1 MASATEP
8 DMPLTWVNPAFTAT
22 TGYPYEEA
30 VGRNCRFL
38 QGKGT
43 DAVQVAALHAA
54 LQTGRDGRVVL
65 LNYRKDGTAFWNEVT
80 VSPVRDAAGAL
91 THFVGVQTDV
101 TARVEAERSREQAL
115 RAERTARAEAE
126 QTREKAQVVS
136 RRMSVVAE
144 ATGLLAATLDVAQ
157 SLDRLARLVV
167 PLLADWVVIHLTD
180 EHGRLG
186 GPTFLRHR
194 DGRPDLLDRYRE
206 LIAYDVAGGTV
217 LRDLLA
223 GGPPTLLGEYVAPP
237 LSELGER
244 EREMLRISLELGVT
258 SLVCVPLTARRTV
271 MGTMMLVQG
280 SSGRAFDA
288 GDLDLVADLGRRAG
302 LAVDNAR
309 LYTQARTT
317 ALALQRSLLPVLP
330 EVPGLTLAADY
341 LPAHQD
347 SQVGGDW
354 WDVFALPDGATGLAV
369 GDVMGHDI
377 AAAAAM
383 GQLRSVLRT
392 CAWAGDGPA
401 EVLARMDRLVQGFE
415 MAQLAT
421 CFYARLVPADG
432 SDGRRLFPRL
442 CWSNAGHLPPV
453 VLGPDGQA
461 RLLQGGGGVPIGVP
475 SRETRAE
482 GNVTLAPGSTL
493 LLYTDGLV
501 ETRTGDIDSD
511 IQRLLTDVAGHRPTH
526 GPQALVDRL
535 VIGSG
540 DHSDDIALLAVHV
553 Q

>member
-1 MASATEP
+1 
-8 DMPLTWVNPAFTAT
+8 MPLTWVNPAFTAT

-38 QGKGT
+38 QGEGT

-65 LNYRKDGTAFWNEVT
+65 LNYRKDGTAFWNEVA

-91 THFVGVQTDV
+91 THFLGVQTDV
-101 TARVEAERSREQAL
+101 TARVEADRSREQAL

-206 LIAYDVAGGTV
+206 LVAYDVAVGTV

-223 GGPPTLLGEYVAPP
+223 GGPPMLLGQYVAPSV
-237 LSELGER
+237 SELGER
-244 EREMLRISLELGVT
+244 EREMLWISLELGAT

-280 SSGRAFDA
+280 SSGRAFDT

-369 GDVMGHDI
+369 ATSWGTTSPLQPRWVSCG
-377 AAAAAM
+377 ASCVPAP
-383 GQLRSVLRT
+383 GQGTGPLRCSPGWTGSSRGSRWPSSPPASTPASSRPTARTDAGGSPGCAGRTPGTCRRSCWDRTGRPGCCKAVAVCPSVCPPERPARRATSRSLPDRHFCCT
-392 CAWAGDGPA
+392 PTGSSRRGPA
-401 EVLARMDRLVQGFE
+401 TSTATSSACSPTWRATAPRMVHRRWSTGSSSGPVTT
-415 MAQLAT
+415 AT
-421 CFYARLVPADG
+421 T
-432 SDGRRLFPRL
+432 
-442 CWSNAGHLPPV
+442 
-453 VLGPDGQA
+453 
-461 RLLQGGGGVPIGVP
+461 
-475 SRETRAE
+475 SRCSRCM
-482 GNVTLAPGSTL
+482 SSK
-493 LLYTDGLV
+493 
-501 ETRTGDIDSD
+501 RCC
-511 IQRLLTDVAGHRPTH
+511 
-526 GPQALVDRL
+526 
-535 VIGSG
+535 
-540 DHSDDIALLAVHV
+540 
-553 Q
+553 